1 MKHKT
6 SYKNTDALTELPAPT
21 RIVSARFSCLQ
32 VETTVTS
39 TAALLIHPLHETN
52 KTSKNSEFTLRLLLL
67 FFIYAVAVLLYQDQ
81 PWTIIIRCSVFIK
94 N

>member
-39 TAALLIHPLHETN
+39 TAALLIHPLHDTN

-67 FFIYAVAVLLYQDQ
+67 FLALLGPTVDDNN
-81 PWTIIIRCSVFIK
+81 PLFSFH
-94 N
+94 